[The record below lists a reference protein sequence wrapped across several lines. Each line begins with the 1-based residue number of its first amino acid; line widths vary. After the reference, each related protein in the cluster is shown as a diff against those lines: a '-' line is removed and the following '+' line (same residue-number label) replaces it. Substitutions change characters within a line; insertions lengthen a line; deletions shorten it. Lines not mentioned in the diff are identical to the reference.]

1 MAYSTNL
8 IFYAIVILV
17 LLAVGVYVYYK
28 YYYVAPNQDYITLI
42 DNPTQFKGDYETH
55 INLAE
60 TITDRPTLLKD
71 GTGYGIT
78 ILLDMYISN
87 NSGNM
92 GWGSSFSQMKPII
105 NLDDNL
111 MLSYNPSKG
120 HLYLVVKF
128 INALGEVV
136 MTEIDLGVVPMQKW
150 SKHAIILDQ
159 NKIAYVRD
167 GTLIKSRTI
176 NYIPII
182 KGMNVALGKR
192 NNNFYGKIRRLT
204 LVPRALNIN
213 EVA

>member
-8 IFYAIVILV
+8 IFYSIIVILLLAIVI
-17 LLAVGVYVYYK
+17 YIYYK
-28 YYYVAPNQDYITLI
+28 YYYVSASGDYITLI
-42 DNPTQFKGDYETH
+42 DSPTQFKGDYESN

-60 TITDRPTLLKD
+60 IITDRPSLLKD
-71 GTGYGIT
+71 GDGYGIT

-92 GWGSSFSQMKPII
+92 AWGTSFSQMKPIL

-111 MLSYNPSKG
+111 MISYNPSKG
-120 HLYLVVKF
+120 KLYTIVKF

-136 MTEIDLGVVPMQKW
+136 MTEIDIGVVPLQKW

-159 NKIAYVRD
+159 NKIIYVRD
-167 GTLIKSRTI
+167 GTLIKSKTI

-182 KGMNVALGKR
+182 KGMNIALGKR
-192 NNNFYGKIRRLT
+192 NNNFYGKIRKLQ
-204 LVPRALNIN
+204 VIPKPLNIN